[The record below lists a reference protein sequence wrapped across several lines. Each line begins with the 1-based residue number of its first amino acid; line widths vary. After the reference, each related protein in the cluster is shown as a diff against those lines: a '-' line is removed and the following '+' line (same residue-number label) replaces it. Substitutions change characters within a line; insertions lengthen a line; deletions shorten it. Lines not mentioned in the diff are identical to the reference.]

1 MEDVF
6 KPTGALKSSKTD
18 AGGGVTRPEPVIGVV
33 KNNIDPTRSGRIQ
46 VYIQDIGANDPDNS
60 ENWITVSY
68 LSPFFGMT
76 TGSGPETGY
85 GDYLQNP
92 SSYGMWY
99 SAPDIGTE
107 VVCVFINGDM
117 NYGFYIGC
125 VPKAEA
131 LQMVPAIGATS
142 NVIPNEG
149 EAQSYGGAPRLP
161 VTNINAN
168 DISKSEG
175 IGFLAQPKPIH
186 TYAAAIF
193 NQQGLLRDPV
203 RGPISS
209 SASRESP
216 SRVGWGVNTPGR
228 PIYEGGYSDTDLT
241 NSLSGASD
249 TQLKVINR
257 RSGHSI
263 VMDDGDLV
271 GKDQLIR
278 LRSALGHQI
287 LMSDDGQ
294 CLHIIHANGQSWI
307 ELGKEGTIDMYATN
321 SVNVRTQ
328 GDLNLHADNNIN
340 INAMKDLNISAE
352 NIVMSSEKTTKFKV
366 GTDFNHYVMGKFTVK
381 VNGGMS
387 MLSSGEASYASDSVT
402 YINGSKINL
411 NTGNAGLVPG
421 EVPAIPVV
429 AHTDTLYDATKGFA
443 AAPGKLLSIVTRAP
457 AHAPWAN
464 AGMGVDV
471 KTTLSASATLPAAPS
486 STLAS
491 TNAAAAATPVENP
504 VTVATAATV
513 PDTGAVS
520 SALDKNATATM
531 VGAVAKEAASTAS
544 TAISAG
550 AGVITDAAG
559 KAQAVVGQLAQTPK
573 QLEAAGVL
581 KPGASTLV
589 DGLVQGGKTVA
600 QAMTPNLFTGKQG
613 AENLTAFAQNTTAQ
627 VQAQV
632 ANFQQAQTALT
643 QAGVITGKEAPGQ
656 VAGVVMAAATK
667 GVTATVDFVKNAANG
682 VTSAISGAGSAIGK
696 AISSGNFAA
705 NMSQTITGGLSSISG
720 ALSGLGKSAT
730 SGLAG
735 LLDSA
740 KGVAGSAFA
749 AVTSVFKPMQAG
761 VPQNLTQLAAKNAA
775 EAEAAVNSIGSTLS
789 SAGTNLTSTISGV
802 ANKLSSGIASAASAV
817 TSTVSSVTKSVNSI
831 VSSIGA
837 GLSGIPGGS
846 KTVANIVNN
855 APGATN
861 LVPGTAEVTA
871 LINNTSTA
879 INNSISTAT
888 AAATNLTSS
897 VASATNGL
905 TNVASSATSA
915 LNNLSSTANG
925 ALNNAKGALTGGLDA
940 LKKGSDGLASLVTS
954 GLPSGAA
961 SQLNA
966 AISSLSAGGPTSIK
980 LPTVAFGTND
990 RSEISAQITSLL
1002 GSPKIPKPNF
1012 DNQALAGASSKLNE
1026 RLEQQGKL
1034 LAEANALDDQYFAA
1048 MKAYRNAKV
1057 DLPQGD
1063 PGIEEARLAAIA
1075 ISEKK
1080 MALLKQVSD
1089 IANLA

>member
-6 KPTGALKSSKTD
+6 KPNGPLKSSKTD
-18 AGGGVTRPEPVIGVV
+18 AGGGNTRPEPVIGVV

-46 VYIQDIGANDPDNS
+46 VYVQDIGANDPDNS

-68 LSPFFGMT
+68 LSPFYGMT
-76 TGSGPETGY
+76 PGSGPQSGY

-92 SSYGMWY
+92 TSYGMWY

-131 LQMVPAIGATS
+131 LQMVPAIGAVS

-161 VTNINAN
+161 VTNINSN
-168 DISKSEG
+168 DTSKSEG
-175 IGFLAQPKPIH
+175 IGFLAEPKPIH
-186 TYAAAIF
+186 TYAAAIY

-228 PIYEGGYSDTDLT
+228 PIYEGGYVDAELT
-241 NSLSGASD
+241 NSLSGANE
-249 TQLKVINR
+249 TLLKIINR
-257 RSGHSI
+257 RAGHSI

-278 LRSALGHQI
+278 LRSSLGHQI

-321 SVNVRTQ
+321 SVNIRTQ

-340 INAMKDLNISAE
+340 INAAKDLNVSAE
-352 NIVMSSEKTTKFKV
+352 NIVMTSEESTKFKA
-366 GTDFNHYVMGKFTVK
+366 GTDFNQYVMGKYTVK
-381 VNGGMS
+381 VNGAMS
-387 MLSSGEASYASDSVT
+387 MLSSGEASYASSSVT

-411 NTGNAGLVPG
+411 NTGNAGLVPS
-421 EVPAIPVV
+421 EVSPIPVV

-443 AAPGKLLSIVTRAP
+443 AAPGKLLSIVSRAP

-464 AGMGVDV
+464 ANQGVDV
-471 KTTLSASATLPAAPS
+471 KTTLSASAALPAAPS
-486 STLAS
+486 SALAS
-491 TNAAAAATPVENP
+491 TNATAAATPVSNP

-513 PDTGAVS
+513 PVTGPVS
-520 SALDKNATATM
+520 AALDKNATATM
-531 VGAVAKEAASTAS
+531 VGAVAKDAASTAS

-550 AGVITDAAG
+550 AGVVTDAAG

-573 QLEAAGVL
+573 QLESAGVL
-581 KPGASTLV
+581 KPGSATLI
-589 DGLVQGGKTVA
+589 DGLVQGGKTVT

-613 AENLTAFAQNTTAQ
+613 AENLTAFATNTTAQ

-632 ANFQQAQTALT
+632 TNFQQAQKSLT
-643 QAGVITGKEAPGQ
+643 SMGVMTGKEAPGQ
-656 VAGVVMAAATK
+656 VAGIVMAAATK

-682 VTSAISGAGSAIGK
+682 ISNAVTGVSSSVGQ

-705 NMSQTITGGLSSISG
+705 NMSQSLTGGLSSISS
-720 ALSGLGKSAT
+720 ALGGIGKSAA
-730 SGLAG
+730 SGLSG

-749 AVTSVFKPMQAG
+749 AVTNVFKPMKAG
-761 VPQNLTQLAAKNAA
+761 VPQNLTQLAAKNAT
-775 EAEAAVNSIGSTLS
+775 EATQSVNGVGSTL
-789 SAGTNLTSTISGV
+789 TNLASNVSGAAGGALSGVTGSITSAVSNVTSV
-802 ANKLSSGIASAASAV
+802 ANKIGSGISSAV
-817 TSTVSSVTKSVNSI
+817 TSVSGSI
-831 VSSIGA
+831 NNIVASIGS

-846 KTVANIVNN
+846 KTVSTIVNN

-861 LVPGTAEVTA
+861 SIPGTADVKA

-879 INNSISTAT
+879 VTNSISSAT
-888 AAATNLTSS
+888 AAVSS
-897 VASATNGL
+897 IAG
-905 TNVASSATSA
+905 SATS
-915 LNNLSSTANG
+915 LLGSGSGSVPNLTASASG
-925 ALNNAKGALTGGLDA
+925 ALKGGLDS
-940 LKKGSDGLASLVTS
+940 LKKSTDGLASMVTS
-954 GLPSGAA
+954 GLPPSAA
-961 SQLNA
+961 SELNA
-966 AISSLSAGGPTSIK
+966 AISSLSAGGPTPIK
-980 LPTVAFGTND
+980 LPTVAIGTTD
-990 RSEISAQITSLL
+990 RSEISAQLGSLL
-1002 GSPKIPKPNF
+1002 GSKKIPVPNF
-1012 DNQALAGASSKLNE
+1012 DNQGTAAASDKLNK
-1026 RLEQQGKL
+1026 LLDQQGKL

-1048 MKAYRNAKV
+1048 MKTYKDAKA

-1063 PGIEEARLAAIA
+1063 PAIEEARLAAVA

-1080 MALLKQVSD
+1080 IAILKQVSD
-1089 IANLA
+1089 LANLA